1 MLQDQAQNPNYH
13 HYLEGGGE
21 MGQLIRDYDW
31 SKTVIGSPGQWSQ
44 SLLTTISIIIGSRF
58 PMFLWWGTELIQ
70 FYNDAYR
77 KSLGDEGKH
86 PTALG
91 QAGKDCWPEIWD
103 MVSPMIEQAMSTGE
117 ATWCEDELL
126 PIFRNNQLEDV
137 YWTFSFSKVKD
148 LPGQIGG
155 VLVICSET
163 TEKVHADRKIEKT
176 LAELA
181 NSESKIRYMLADAPV
196 SIALFT
202 GPDFI
207 IESANKL
214 AMKEWDKGEEI
225 IGMPLAIASPELT
238 GQPFFELLNH
248 VLATGQPY
256 HGNEV
261 RGLLKQQD
269 KLEEF
274 YANFVYQ
281 PIKDEKGNTHSILM
295 VANVITEQVVARKKV
310 EQAEEMLRL
319 SIESANVGTWRL
331 DIESNIFIAS
341 PRMKELFG
349 YSHDEEVSLSDTLDQ
364 VHEDYRQQVADAV
377 MNSIETGKDFSV
389 EHPIVGRD
397 HQAMR
402 WVRALGRLYPM
413 EVGHPA
419 HFSGMLLDITE
430 QKQDEIRKNDF
441 IGMVSHELKTPL
453 TSLNGY
459 LQLMMLKLK
468 EPQDQFIASSLS
480 KANVQ
485 VKKMSNMINGFLN
498 LSRLESG
505 KIHLNMESFDL
516 GQLVQE
522 MIDETKSTLHQHT
535 ITLNSCEAV
544 TIHADRDKIGSVV
557 SNLLSNAVKYSPKGK
572 RIEVNCQVS
581 PLAAQISI
589 KDEGMGIKPQSLGKL
604 FERFFRVETKHTQN
618 ISGFGI
624 GLYLCSEILEHHGGK
639 IWVESEIGIGSTFHF
654 SLPIP
659 NSDSNL

>member
-1 MLQDQAQNPNYH
+1 MLPDPSQEPSYH

-31 SKTVIGSPGQWSQ
+31 SQTPIGPPEQWSQ
-44 SLLTTISIIIGSRF
+44 SLLTTISIIITSRF
-58 PMFLWWGTELIQ
+58 PMFLWWGTELVQ

-86 PTALG
+86 PIALG
-91 QAGKDCWPEIWD
+91 QRGAECWPEIWET
-103 MVSPMIEQAMSTGE
+103 VHPMIDKAMAGGD
-117 ATWCEDELL
+117 ATWCEDILL

-148 LPGQIGG
+148 LPGKAGG

-163 TEKVHADRKIEKT
+163 TEKVHADRRIEKT
-176 LAELA
+176 LLELA
-181 NSESKIRYMLADAPV
+181 DSESRIRYMLDDAPV

-202 GPDFI
+202 GQDFI
-207 IESANKL
+207 IESANKQ
-214 AMKEWDKGEEI
+214 AMKEWNKGEEV
-225 IGMPLAIASPELT
+225 IGKPLALVSPELS
-238 GQPFFELLNH
+238 GQPFFKLLKN
-248 VLATGQPY
+248 VLDTGLPY
-256 HGNEV
+256 YGNEV
-261 RGLLKQQD
+261 RGLLKQNH

-281 PIKDEKGNTHSILM
+281 PMKDENGKTKSILM

-331 DIESNIFIAS
+331 DIESNTFLVS

-349 YSHDEEVSLSDTLDQ
+349 YTSEEEVTLADTLDQ
-364 VHEDYRQQVADAV
+364 VHEDYRQQVAEAV
-377 MNSIETGKDFSV
+377 MKSIETGKDFSV

-397 HQAMR
+397 HQNTR

-413 EVGHPA
+413 EPGHPA
-419 HFSGMLLDITE
+419 HFSGMILDITE

-459 LQLMMLKLK
+459 LQLMMLKSK
-468 EPQDQFIASSLS
+468 APNDQFIASCLS

-485 VKKMSNMINGFLN
+485 VKKMSSMINGFLN

-505 KIHLNMESFDL
+505 KIYLEMEHFDL
-516 GQLVQE
+516 GQLIRE
-522 MIDETKSTLHQHT
+522 MIEETNPTLHQHT
-535 ITLNSCEAV
+535 ISLSFCTAV
-544 TIHADRDKIGSVV
+544 IVHADRDKIGSVV

-572 RIEVNCQVS
+572 LIEVSCEVMD
-581 PLAAQISI
+581 LTAKISI
-589 KDEGMGIKPQSLGKL
+589 RDEGMGIKPQSLAKL
-604 FERFFRVETKHTQN
+604 FERFFRVETKHTEN

-624 GLYLCSEILEHHGGK
+624 GLYLCSEILAHHQGK
-639 IWVESEIGIGSTFHF
+639 IWVESEVGVGSTFHF
-654 SLPIP
+654 SLP
-659 NSDSNL
+659 LTA

>member
-1 MLQDQAQNPNYH
+1 MLSKQDKQPDYH

-21 MGQLIRDYDW
+21 MGRLIRDFDW
-31 SKTVIGSPGQWSQ
+31 SKTALGSPEQWSQ
-44 SLLTTISIIIGSRF
+44 SLLSTISILISSRF
-58 PMFLWWGTELIQ
+58 PMFLWWGTELVQ

-77 KSLGDEGKH
+77 KSLGNEGKH
-86 PTALG
+86 PVALG
-91 QAGKDCWPEIWD
+91 QRGEDCWPEIWET
-103 MVSPMIEQAMSTGE
+103 VQPMIDQAMSGGA

-126 PIFRNNQLEDV
+126 PIFRNNQLEEV

-148 LPGQIGG
+148 IPGQPGG
-155 VLVICSET
+155 VLVVCAET
-163 TEKVHADRKIEKT
+163 TEKVQANRKIEKT

-181 NSESKIRYMLADAPV
+181 SSESRIRYMLDDAPV
-196 SIALFT
+196 SISLFS

-207 IESANKL
+207 IESANKQ
-214 AMKEWDKGEEI
+214 AMKEWDKGEEV
-225 IGMPLAIASPELT
+225 IGIPLALAFPELN
-238 GQPFFELLNH
+238 GQPFFELLER
-248 VLATGQPY
+248 VFTTGEPY
-256 HGNEV
+256 YGNEV

-281 PIKDEKGNTHSILM
+281 PMKDEKGKTNSILM
-295 VANVITEQVVARKKV
+295 VANVVTEQVLARKQV

-331 DIESNIFIAS
+331 DIETNTFIAS
-341 PRMKELFG
+341 NRMKELFG
-349 YSHDEEVSLSDTLDQ
+349 YAPEEEISLSDTLDQ
-364 VHEDYRQQVADAV
+364 VHEDYRQEVADAV
-377 MNSIETGKDFSV
+377 MKSIVTGKDFNVS
-389 EHPIVGRD
+389 HPIVGRD
-397 HQAMR
+397 HQEMR
-402 WVRALGRLYPM
+402 WVKALGRLYPR
-413 EVGHPA
+413 EIGHPA
-419 HFSGMLLDITE
+419 HFSGMILDITE

-459 LQLMMLKLK
+459 IQLMMLKSK
-468 EPQDQFIASSLS
+468 AEDDQFRATCLS
-480 KANVQ
+480 KANLQ
-485 VKKMSNMINGFLN
+485 VKKMSNLINGFLN

-505 KIHLNMESFDL
+505 KIHLNMEHFDL
-516 GQLVQE
+516 TQLIKE
-522 MIDETKSTLHQHT
+522 MIEETNPSLHQHT
-535 ITLNSCEAV
+535 ISLNSCP
-544 TIHADRDKIGSVV
+544 TIHIHADRDKIGAVV

-572 RIEVNCQVS
+572 KIEVNCQLN
-581 PLAAQISI
+581 PLTAQISI

-604 FERFFRVETKHTQN
+604 FKRFFRVETKHTQN

-659 NSDSNL
+659 S

>member
-1 MLQDQAQNPNYH
+1 MLPDQAQKPSYH

-31 SKTVIGSPGQWSQ
+31 SKTAIGSPEQWSQ
-44 SLLTTISIIIGSRF
+44 SLLTTISIIISSRF

-86 PTALG
+86 PNALG
-91 QAGKDCWPEIWD
+91 QRGEDCWPEIWET
-103 MVSPMIEQAMSTGE
+103 VHPKINQALNGGE
-117 ATWCEDELL
+117 ASWGEDELL
-126 PIFRNNQLEDV
+126 PIFRNNQLEEV
-137 YWTFSFSKVKD
+137 YWTLSFSNVKD
-148 LPGQIGG
+148 VPGQIGG

-163 TEKVHADRKIEKT
+163 TEKVLAGRKIEKA

-181 NSESKIRYMLADAPV
+181 KSESKIRDILDDAPV

-207 IESANKL
+207 IESANKQT
-214 AMKEWDKGEEI
+214 MREWDKGEEV
-225 IGMPLAIASPELT
+225 IGLPLSVAFPELI
-238 GQPFFELLNH
+238 GQPFFKLLDQ
-248 VLATGQPY
+248 VLASGEPY
-256 HGNEV
+256 YGNEV
-261 RGLLKQQD
+261 RGLLKQKD

-281 PIKDEKGNTHSILM
+281 PMKDDHGKTKSVLM

-331 DIESNIFIAS
+331 DIETNAFFAS
-341 PRMKELFG
+341 PRMKEMFG
-349 YSHDEEVSLSDTLDQ
+349 YDPKEEVSLNDALDQ
-364 VHEDYRQQVADAV
+364 VQEDYRQQVADAIIK
-377 MNSIETGKDFSV
+377 SIETGKDFSV
-389 EHPIVGRD
+389 EHPIISRD
-397 HQAMR
+397 HQNTR
-402 WVRALGRLYPM
+402 WLRALGRLYPLG
-413 EVGHPA
+413 VGHPA
-419 HFSGMLLDITE
+419 HFSGMILDITE

-459 LQLMMLKLK
+459 LQLMMLKR
-468 EPQDQFIASSLS
+468 EAPNDHFIAACLN

-505 KIHLNMESFDL
+505 KIHLNMEYFDL
-516 GQLVQE
+516 SQLVKE
-522 MIDETKSTLHQHT
+522 MIEEYNPTLHQHT
-535 ITLNSCEAV
+535 ITLGPCEAV

-572 RIEVNCQVS
+572 QINVNCQVS

-589 KDEGMGIKPQSLGKL
+589 KDEGMGIKPQSLEKL
-604 FERFFRVETKHTQN
+604 FERFFRVETKHTEN

-654 SLPIP
+654 SLPL
-659 NSDSNL
+659 SN

>member
-1 MLQDQAQNPNYH
+1 MLPDQAKKPNYH

-21 MGQLIRDYDW
+21 MGGLIRAYDW
-31 SKTVIGSPGQWSQ
+31 SKTVIGSPEQWSQ
-44 SLLTTISIIIGSRF
+44 SLLTTISIIISSRF
-58 PMFLWWGTELIQ
+58 PMFLWWGPELIQ

-86 PTALG
+86 PAALG
-91 QAGKDCWPEIWD
+91 QRGEDCWPEIWD
-103 MVSPMIEQAMSTGE
+103 TVQPMINQALTGGD

-137 YWTFSFSKVKD
+137 YWTFSFSEVKD
-148 LPGQIGG
+148 VPGQIGG

-163 TEKVHADRKIEKT
+163 TEKVQANRKIEKT

-181 NSESKIRYMLADAPV
+181 DSESKIRYMLDDAPV

-202 GPDFI
+202 GPEFI
-207 IESANKL
+207 IESANKQVML
-214 AMKEWDKGEEI
+214 EWNKGEEV
-225 IGMPLAIASPELT
+225 IGMPLALAFPELN
-238 GQPFFELLNH
+238 GQPFFELLDT
-248 VLATGQPY
+248 VLATGEPY
-256 HGNEV
+256 YGNEV
-261 RGLLKQQD
+261 RGLLKQHD

-281 PIKDEKGNTHSILM
+281 PMKDSHGKTKSVLM
-295 VANVITEQVVARKKV
+295 VANIITEQVLARKKV

-331 DIESNIFIAS
+331 DIETNMFFAS

-349 YSHDEEVSLSDTLDQ
+349 YGPEEEISLANTLDQ

-377 MNSIETGKDFSV
+377 MKSIKTGKDFSV
-389 EHPIVGRD
+389 EHPIMCRD
-397 HQAMR
+397 HQDTH

-413 EVGHPA
+413 EIGHPA
-419 HFSGMLLDITE
+419 HFSGMILDITE

-468 EPQDQFIASSLS
+468 EPDDLFIASCLK

-505 KIHLNMESFDL
+505 KIHLNMENFDL
-516 GQLVQE
+516 DQLIRE
-522 MIDETKSTLHQHT
+522 MIEETNPTLQQHT
-535 ITLNSCEAV
+535 ISLHSCEAV
-544 TIHADRDKIGSVV
+544 TINADRDKIGSVV

-572 RIEVNCQVS
+572 KIEVSCRITE
-581 PLAAQISI
+581 LAAHISI

-604 FERFFRVETKHTQN
+604 FERFFRVETKHTEN

-654 SLPIP
+654 SLPII
-659 NSDSNL
+659 N

>member
-1 MLQDQAQNPNYH
+1 MLSNQDHQPNYH

-21 MGQLIRDYDW
+21 MGRLIRDYDW
-31 SKTVIGSPGQWSQ
+31 SKTAIGSPDQWSQ
-44 SLLTTISIIIGSRF
+44 SLLSTISIIISSRF

-77 KSLGDEGKH
+77 KSLGEDGKH

-91 QAGKDCWPEIWD
+91 QRGEDCWPEIWET
-103 MVSPMIEQAMSTGE
+103 VKPMIDQAISKGE

-148 LPGQIGG
+148 LPGQPGG

-163 TEKVHADRKIEKT
+163 TEKVHANRKIKNT
-176 LAELA
+176 LSELA
-181 NSESKIRYMLADAPV
+181 SSESKIRYMLDDAPV

-207 IESANKL
+207 IESANKQV
-214 AMKEWDKGEEI
+214 MKEWNKGEEI
-225 IGMPLAIASPELT
+225 IGLPLALVSPELN
-238 GQPFFELLNH
+238 GQPFFDLLNN
-248 VLATGQPY
+248 VFTTGLPY
-256 HGNEV
+256 YGNEV
-261 RGLLKQQD
+261 RGMLKQQD

-281 PIKDEKGNTHSILM
+281 PMKDEKGKTKSILM
-295 VANVITEQVVARKKV
+295 VANVVTEQVVARKKV

-331 DIESNIFIAS
+331 DIESNTFFAS

-349 YSHDEEVSLSDTLDQ
+349 YAPDEEISLRDTLDQ
-364 VHEDYRQQVADAV
+364 VHADYQQQVADAV
-377 MNSIETGKDFSV
+377 MSSIATGKDFSIT
-389 EHPIVGRD
+389 HPIVGRD
-397 HQAMR
+397 HQDLR
-402 WVRALGRLYPM
+402 WVKALGRLYPL

-419 HFSGMLLDITE
+419 HFSGMILDVTE

-453 TSLNGY
+453 TSLIGY
-459 LQLMMLKLK
+459 IQLMMLRLK
-468 EPQDQFIASSLS
+468 NPDDQFTSTCLS
-480 KANVQ
+480 KANLQ
-485 VKKMSNMINGFLN
+485 VKKMNSLINGFLN

-505 KIHLNMESFDL
+505 KIHLNMEHFDL
-516 GQLVQE
+516 SQLLKE
-522 MIDETKSTLHQHT
+522 MIEETNPTLHQHT
-535 ITLNSCEAV
+535 ISLNSCAAV
-544 TIHADRDKIGSVV
+544 TVHADRDKIGAVV

-572 RIEVNCQVS
+572 KIEVNCQLS
-581 PLAAQISI
+581 PSAAQISI

-604 FERFFRVETKHTQN
+604 FERFFRVETKHTEN

-659 NSDSNL
+659 N